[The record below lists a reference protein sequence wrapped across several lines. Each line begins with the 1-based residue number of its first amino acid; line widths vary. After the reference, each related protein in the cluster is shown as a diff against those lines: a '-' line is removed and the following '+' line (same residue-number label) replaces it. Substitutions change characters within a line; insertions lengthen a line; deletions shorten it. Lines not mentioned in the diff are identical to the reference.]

1 MQDTEFK
8 EFDRQLRSML
18 ADAEVK
24 PSRRVWKGV
33 SARLDADAAPVA
45 RPWGWMKWAGMSL
58 AAVAVAA
65 VCVFFSGT
73 RTSIPTK
80 IFNQSQADMLAQTG
94 EAAGAP
100 TDVAAPAAIPAS
112 EVGSA
117 ASQAVSRPAARS
129 AKPQAPDSRPVP
141 VQEVSGEQPVPET
154 VASQPAEEP
163 QQAPASESG
172 RQSTRRPKA
181 RVAEPVTDPFAA
193 IEPVRKSFKPRIALY
208 AQGSVGSNDASSR
221 PAVPGARMAPGA
233 QAEFEE
239 ILGSGSTYS
248 VPFTIGLGVRFYVTP
263 RLSLGTGIDYSL
275 LARTFT
281 GSYRGTAGTVSHT
294 VQYIGIPV
302 RLYYDILTTDRINFY
317 AYGGGEAELCIG
329 NNYRLFGTP
338 DIVRDFGEGTNTILP
353 SVNVGVGVEFRLGRR
368 IGLYLDPGV
377 NYYFPGNQQPR
388 SIRTDKPLMLNF
400 DAGLRFNF

>member
-1 MQDTEFK
+1 MQDTEFEK
-8 EFDRQLRSML
+8 FDLEMRSML

-45 RPWGWMKWAGMSL
+45 NPWGWMKWAGVSL
-58 AAVAVAA
+58 AAVAVAVA
-65 VCVFFSGT
+65 CVVFFSST

-94 EAAGAP
+94 ETAGAP
-100 TDVAAPAAIPAS
+100 TDVAAPAAMPAS
-112 EVGSA
+112 EVGST
-117 ASQAVSRPAARS
+117 ASQAVTRPAVRS
-129 AKPQAPDSRPVP
+129 ARPQATDSRPVP
-141 VQEVSGEQPVPET
+141 AQEVSGEQPVPET
-154 VASQPAEEP
+154 VAQPAEEP
-163 QQAPASESG
+163 QRATASEPG
-172 RQSTRRPKA
+172 RQSTRPA
-181 RVAEPVTDPFAA
+181 TTVTVEPAVDPFAA
-193 IEPVRKSFKPRIALY
+193 LEPERKGFKPRLALY
-208 AQGSVGSNDASSR
+208 AQGSVGSNDASF
-221 PAVPGARMAPGA
+221 PAAPAARMAPGGN
-233 QAEFEE
+233 AEFEE
-239 ILGSGSTYS
+239 ILGSGSTYG
-248 VPFTIGLGVRFYVTP
+248 VPFSLGIGVRFYVTP
-263 RLSLGTGIDYSL
+263 RLSIGTGLDYSL
-275 LARTFT
+275 LTRTFT
-281 GSYRGTAGTVSHT
+281 GSYWGTAGTVSHT

-302 RLYYDILTTDRINFY
+302 RLYYDILTSDRINFY

-338 DIVRDFGEGTNTILP
+338 DIVRNIGEGTNTILP
-353 SVNVGVGVEFRLGRR
+353 SVNVGVGVEFRVGRR

>member
-8 EFDRQLRSML
+8 ELDRQLRSML

-45 RPWGWMKWAGMSL
+45 NPWGWMKWAGMSL
-58 AAVAVAA
+58 AAAAVVAA
-65 VCVFFSGT
+65 CVFFSGT

-112 EVGSA
+112 EVGSPAPQA
-117 ASQAVSRPAARS
+117 ASRPAVRS
-129 AKPQAPDSRPVP
+129 AKPKALDSRPVP
-141 VQEVSGEQPVPET
+141 AQEVSGEQPVPET
-154 VASQPAEEP
+154 VAQPAEQP
-163 QQAPASESG
+163 QQAPASEPG
-172 RQSTRRPKA
+172 RQTTRRPSI
-181 RVAEPVTDPFAA
+181 RVAEPVTDPFAVL
-193 IEPVRKSFKPRIALY
+193 EPERKGFKPRLALY
-208 AQGSVGSNDASSR
+208 AQGSVGSNDAGSR
-221 PAVPGARMAPGA
+221 PAAPGARMAPGG

-248 VPFTIGLGVRFYVTP
+248 VPFTLGLGVRFYVTP
-263 RLSLGTGIDYSL
+263 RLSIGTGIDYSL

-281 GSYRGTAGTVSHT
+281 GSYQGTPGTVSHT

-302 RLYYDILTTDRINFY
+302 RLYYDILTSDRINFY
-317 AYGGGEAELCIG
+317 AYGGGEAEFCIG
-329 NNYRLFGTP
+329 NSYRLFGTP
-338 DIVRDFGEGTNTILP
+338 DIVRNFGDGTNTVLP
-353 SVNVGVGVEFRLGRR
+353 SVSVGVGVEFRLGRR

-377 NYYFPGNQQPR
+377 NYYFPGNLQPR